1 MVYILAYLFR
11 VSTRINLSGPMMEEV
26 SLKRVS
32 LIKHTYI
39 YISMFN
45 ERYLY
50 IGRREGMERW
60 IEWKLFLGEVQ
71 LCNAFVML
79 KATFSKY

>member
-1 MVYILAYLFR
+1 
-11 VSTRINLSGPMMEEV
+11 MEEV

-32 LIKHTYI
+32 LIRHTYI

-60 IEWKLFLGEVQ
+60 IEWKFVLGEVQ
-71 LCNAFVML
+71 SCNAFVML
-79 KATFSKY
+79 KATFSKDWPFKLA